1 VSYLAVNLVDHP
13 DEVRIDLVAEDDR
26 EVFKVHLHPEDQ
38 GQFIGKNGQTARAI
52 RTLLAAINARGD
64 QRFALEIVDRIP
76 RIGTGRTRTRTMD
89 AWTGSCPSPTW

>member
-1 VSYLAVNLVDHP
+1 VSETRPLNPAQERALDLVSYLAVNLVDHP

-64 QRFALEIVDRIP
+64 QRFALEIVDGP
-76 RIGTGRTRTRTMD
+76 EDMD
-89 AWTGSCPSPTW
+89 D